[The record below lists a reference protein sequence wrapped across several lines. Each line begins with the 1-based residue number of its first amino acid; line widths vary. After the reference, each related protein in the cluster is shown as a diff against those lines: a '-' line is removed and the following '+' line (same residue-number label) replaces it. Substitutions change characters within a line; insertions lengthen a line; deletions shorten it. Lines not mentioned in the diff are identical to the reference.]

1 VGAKK
6 AAGAKKAVKAVRT
19 VRAAQSKSKKG
30 PVKKASKK
38 KGGK

>member
-1 VGAKK
+1 VGTAR
-6 AAGAKKAVKAVRT
+6 AKKAVKTART
-19 VRAAQSKSKKG
+19 ARTAQSKSKKG